1 MKASKNLHSFLKDME
16 KSDIL
21 LERHLEVL
29 KASHQQQL
37 ERIKLQHQAGLENRT
52 LQNSLISTNSEAPM
66 KASGA
71 QGNPHS
77 NEHNTKSRG
86 SIYL

>member
-1 MKASKNLHSFLKDME
+1 MRASENLQSFLEDRE

-21 LERHLEVL
+21 LELHLEAL

-37 ERIKLQHQAGLENRT
+37 EQIKLQHQAGLESRT
-52 LQNSLISTNSEAPM
+52 LQNSLLSINSDAPL
-66 KASGA
+66 KANRP
-71 QGNPHS
+71 QGTLSRDEGNS
-77 NEHNTKSRG
+77 KSRG